1 MPSKIERSVLYEEIN
16 QWCFYMCFIFFQVLQ
31 LDSRD
36 SFVCTVKA
44 EQVFL
49 LMINFF

>member
-1 MPSKIERSVLYEEIN
+1 MR
-16 QWCFYMCFIFFQVLQ
+16 FIFFQVLQ

-36 SFVCTVKA
+36 SFVYTVKP